1 MPSIGRPDDLADDPY
16 FGIPRAIYVI
26 NLFGFL
32 ITAKIIGGFAVIGH
46 IQGQQYFL
54 KAWPY
59 GQLTE
64 VSRDFFNYSNI
75 HLAVTVVLTL
85 ALFAFE
91 AFRRRTLR
99 RSSAGGLKPPPR
111 P

>member
-1 MPSIGRPDDLADDPY
+1 MPFIGRSDDLADDPY
-16 FGIPRAIYVI
+16 VGVPRAAYFI
-26 NLFGFL
+26 NLLGFL

-46 IQGQQYFL
+46 AQGDRYFL

-59 GQLTE
+59 GRLTE
-64 VSRDFFNYSNI
+64 VSRGLFNYSNI
-75 HLAVTVVLTL
+75 HLAMTVVLTL

-91 AFRRRTLR
+91 TIRRRTPR

-111 P
+111 S